1 VSRIFRR
8 SGAKP
13 AVLSVVVLLV
23 ALAAT
28 VAMAGQS
35 SGPDPTE
42 IVPSSASG
50 ASAANRPI
58 PGNPSPHVAPGF
70 APKPAPLSVTTPG
83 SELVTSFSGLNFRN
97 QRRNADGGNQLSLEP
112 PDQGLCVGNG
122 EVIEAVNDIF
132 ATYSAATGAQ
142 TSTSFESLNQFF
154 FNQHQIDRTVNPPL
168 FGEFI
173 SDPRCVYDAG
183 SGRFFMSVLAFGRD
197 PSTGAFEAP
206 GTFLVATSKTG
217 TPTNSPSDW
226 NVTSVDVTNDGRSG
240 EQTHPGCPCFGDQ
253 PLLGTDA
260 NGVYITTNEFPIDLN
275 TPGFNGAQIYAI
287 QKSALVAGTTP
298 NIQRIEGAPIAST
311 GYGSNGIPYSLQPA
325 TAPSAADYVSGNNGT
340 EYLVG
345 ALEFGKQPFALDNR
359 IAVWALTNTA
369 SLNTTPAIAV
379 NDSVVTSQTYGFP
392 PPINQPKGPTPLA
405 NSLHDPEN
413 SIDGGDDRMQVAT
426 YAHGHLWAAGD
437 TIVNTPT
444 GPAQVGVTYYMLSP
458 SVSSGGAV
466 SATVV
471 KQGYVSVSGDSV
483 TRPSLGV
490 TSSGKVALGVSLI
503 GPDYFPSAA
512 YATFDDSATSA
523 PTALRVAAAG
533 PVPADGFTGYAAEN
547 GNGIERWGDY
557 GFAAADGNSVWLAN
571 EWIQGN
577 IAFPPDF
584 ANWNTFVSKITP

>member
-1 VSRIFRR
+1 MSRIFRR

-260 NGVYITTNEFPIDLN
+260 NGVYITTNKFPIDLN

>member
-1 VSRIFRR
+1 MSKISRRR
-8 SGAKP
+8 GARP
-13 AVLSVVVLLV
+13 LTLVLVLLLV
-23 ALAAT
+23 GLAAT
-28 VAMAGQS
+28 VAMAAQS

-42 IVPSSASG
+42 IVPTSSSG
-50 ASAANRPI
+50 VSAANRPI
-58 PGNPSPHVAPGF
+58 PANPSPHVAPAF
-70 APKPAPLSVTTPG
+70 APQPAPLSVASPG
-83 SELVTSFSGLNFRN
+83 SEFGTSFSGLNFHN

-132 ATYSAATGAQ
+132 ATYSATTGAS
-142 TSTSFESLNQFF
+142 TSASFESLNQFF
-154 FNQHQIDRTVNPPL
+154 FNQHQIDRTVSPVV
-168 FGEFI
+168 FGKFV
-173 SDPRCVYDAG
+173 SDPRCIYDPG
-183 SGRFFMSVLAFGRD
+183 SGRFFLSALAFGRN

-206 GTFLVATSKTG
+206 GTFLIATSKTG

-226 NVTSVDVTNDGRSG
+226 NITSLDVTNDGRSK

-260 NGVYITTNEFPIDLN
+260 NGVYITTNEFPIDIN
-275 TPGFNGAQIYAI
+275 TPGFNGAQIYAF

-298 NIQRIEGAPIAST
+298 NVQRIEGAPIAST

-325 TAPSAADYVSGNNGT
+325 TVSSAADYVSGNNGT

-345 ALEFGKQPFALDNR
+345 ALEFGKKPFALDNR

-379 NDSVVTSQTYGFP
+379 SDAVITSQTYGFP
-392 PPINQPKGPTPLA
+392 PPINQPRGPTPLA

-413 SIDGGDDRMQVAT
+413 SIDGGDDRMQVAVYT
-426 YAHGHLWAAGD
+426 NGHLWAAGD
-437 TIVNTPT
+437 TIVKTPT

-458 SVSSGGAV
+458 SVSGGGAV
-466 SATVV
+466 SATIV
-471 KQGYVSVSGDSV
+471 KQGYVSVNGDSV

-512 YATFDDSATSA
+512 YTTFDDSNTSA
-523 PTALRVAAAG
+523 PTTLHIAAAG

-547 GNGIERWGDY
+547 GNGVERWGDY
-557 GFAAADGNSVWLAN
+557 GFAAAQGNSIWIAN

-577 IAFPPDF
+577 VSFPPDL